1 MVNGNGS
8 LYARVGGETGVEQLV
23 VEFYQRVLKEDG
35 LGDFFYDVPMERLK
49 KMQKEFFSIALGG
62 PSEYSDFQL
71 SHAHQGR
78 DINSGHFRKFVDILF
93 LTLADYDLS
102 EEERYKIITHINTY
116 VYDIVD
122 YTQSVID

>member
-1 MVNGNGS
+1 
-8 LYARVGGETGVEQLV
+8 
-23 VEFYQRVLKEDG
+23 
-35 LGDFFYDVPMERLK
+35 MERLK
-49 KMQKEFFSIALGG
+49 KMQKEFFGIALGG

-78 DINSGHFRKFVDILF
+78 DIKTSHFSKFVDILF
-93 LTLADYDLS
+93 LTLSDYDLT